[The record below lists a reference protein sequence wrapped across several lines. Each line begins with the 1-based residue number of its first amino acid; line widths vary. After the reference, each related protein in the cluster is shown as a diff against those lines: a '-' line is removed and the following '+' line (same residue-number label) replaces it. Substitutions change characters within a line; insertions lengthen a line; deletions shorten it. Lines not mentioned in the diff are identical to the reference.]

1 MSIENG
7 VDYGKL
13 KEFIDC
19 VKNGKTVPSD
29 VLVYTVNYLESI
41 LKFAQDLACELILAG
56 GVAVFGGGE
65 VVFFFEDAHELA
77 WGVVTGL

>member
-13 KEFIDC
+13 KEFVDC

-41 LKFAQDLACELILAG
+41 LKFAQDLGQI
-56 GVAVFGGGE
+56 V
-65 VVFFFEDAHELA
+65 DYNN
-77 WGVVTGL
+77 GLKS